1 MTSYAVAMT
10 TQHVHFNNAGASP
23 SPPKVL
29 DAVITHM
36 RLESEVGAYRAAELV
51 CDELDEVYN
60 SAAKL
65 IGAVDIYDED
75 DNDRSSARNADNYN
89 ARDEIALVESATVGW
104 TRVFYAMLETKER
117 ELISN
122 QREEVQSEA
131 IILVSEAE
139 YAANVVA
146 AVKWAREH
154 TKLSGVK
161 WRVIGI
167 PSSFNKHGSNRSSTG
182 VIHLDSLQTI
192 LDGKSDLCDPESI
205 VLICVTHVPTNSGII
220 NPVQEIGHMI
230 HNFNTQ
236 QQNGISNQGGNLP
249 KILYLVDACQS
260 VGQLVVDVKKMKC
273 HALTATGR
281 KYLRGPRG
289 TGFLFVKKEIANLL
303 EPTHVDHAAAPIL
316 KLMSEQPC
324 RGIYRGL
331 EEGNECGLAHTY
343 QHGAARF
350 EFWESNLANRLGLGA
365 AIDIALAIGME
376 KIEERCSYFGSLLRK
391 RLSSINGVKLHH
403 DNCDQNNCGIVTFS
417 LDGCEA
423 STMKELLQ
431 NDQLN
436 NGSCFHLSVVPATST
451 PLDSCTGLGEKLL
464 LRASLSYFNTEDEIE
479 KFCRALQSLII
490 K

>member
-1 MTSYAVAMT
+1 M
-10 TQHVHFNNAGASP
+10 P
-23 SPPKVL
+23 L
-29 DAVITHM
+29 
-36 RLESEVGAYRAAELV
+36 
-51 CDELDEVYN
+51 
-60 SAAKL
+60 
-65 IGAVDIYDED
+65 
-75 DNDRSSARNADNYN
+75 
-89 ARDEIALVESATVGW
+89 
-104 TRVFYAMLETKER
+104 ML
-117 ELISN
+117 L
-122 QREEVQSEA
+122 
-131 IILVSEAE
+131 LL
-139 YAANVVA
+139 
-146 AVKWAREH
+146 
-154 TKLSGVK
+154 LSGQENIQNFPVK

-167 PSSFNKHGSNRSSTG
+167 PSSFNKHESNRSSTG
-182 VIHLDSLQTI
+182 VIHLYSLQSI

-220 NPVQEIGHMI
+220 NPVQETGHMI
-230 HNFNTQ
+230 HDFNTQ
-236 QQNGISNQGGNLP
+236 QQNGSSNQGGNLP

-303 EPTHVDHAAAPIL
+303 EPTHVNYAAAPIL